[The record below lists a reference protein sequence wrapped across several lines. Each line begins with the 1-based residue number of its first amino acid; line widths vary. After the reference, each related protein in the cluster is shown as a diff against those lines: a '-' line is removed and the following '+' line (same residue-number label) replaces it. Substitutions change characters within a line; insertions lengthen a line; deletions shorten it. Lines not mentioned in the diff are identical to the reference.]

1 MELDTAAFVADPE
14 LVQILHARSAPVAC
28 DRDRVL
34 FLQGE
39 DPGGL
44 YLLHSGAITLST
56 LSLGNE
62 VSLNF
67 QTNAG
72 SLVGLPSVLDHAL
85 SRVTAVV
92 RRGARLSFIARSAFE
107 ALLHSD
113 PLLTL
118 RLMRALAAEAS
129 RCRQAILD
137 RNCIG
142 ADCDESIFDEPF
154 PAFAPAALRRVLGMF
169 AAD

>member
-1 MELDTAAFVADPE
+1 VHLDTSAFVADPE
-14 LVQILHARSAPVAC
+14 LVQILEARSAPVVC

-39 DPGGL
+39 DLGGL
-44 YLLHSGAITLST
+44 YLLHSGSITLST

-62 VSLNF
+62 VSLAF
-67 QTNAG
+67 QTNAD
-72 SLVGLPSVLDHAL
+72 SLVGLPAVLDRAL

-92 RRGARLSFIARSAFE
+92 RRGAALSFITRSTFD
-107 ALLHSD
+107 ALVQTE
-113 PLLTL
+113 PLLLL
-118 RLMRALAAEAS
+118 RLKRALAAEAS

-142 ADCDESIFDEPF
+142 TDCGESIFDEPI
-154 PAFAPAALRRVLGMF
+154 PSCAPASVRRALGMF